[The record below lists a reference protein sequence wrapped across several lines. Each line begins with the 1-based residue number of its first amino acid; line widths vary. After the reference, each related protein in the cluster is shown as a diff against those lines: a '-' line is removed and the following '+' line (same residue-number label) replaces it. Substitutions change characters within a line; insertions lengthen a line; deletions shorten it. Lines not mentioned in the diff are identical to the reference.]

1 MTKRSKWSPREN
13 QPAPNPCG
21 RWGMESCVDMS
32 RNLADCFEPDWNECE
47 PCGSHKSGKAC
58 WGERRPARGAR
69 AIGIDVRHRFPTTAK
84 VHRAYNCQADDRR
97 DSSNAW
103 VGPNV
108 SMPQLC

>member
-1 MTKRSKWSPREN
+1 
-13 QPAPNPCG
+13 
-21 RWGMESCVDMS
+21 MS
-32 RNLADCFEPDWNECE
+32 RNLADCFEPDWNQCE

-69 AIGIDVRHRFPTTAK
+69 AEESTLGTVSRRRLRFIVPITVRPMIG
-84 VHRAYNCQADDRR
+84 R